1 MARRLP
7 LSSLRVFE
15 AAARLA
21 SFRAAAQE
29 LNLTPGAISH
39 AIKDLEQELGVV
51 LFTRERR
58 RVLPT
63 PEGETLLPHVARAF
77 SDLQRGLDAVCLTGP
92 QSLRLHC
99 APSFAGQWLV
109 PRLAGLFEAYPAL
122 DLRLSADP
130 NYPHFP
136 SDLFDADILYGDPRQ
151 TGLTVISLGPD
162 QIAPMCAP
170 SLVGRIHTPA
180 DLRAMPLIESEHCKI
195 RWPDW
200 FEAHG
205 VVPPAPRGP
214 RFDRSSLS
222 LAAAVDGIGVALDS
236 VRLAERELRDG
247 RLVLPLAGRSQ
258 TMTLVGHRL
267 VFPAGADRKPAL
279 AKFAGW
285 LLAELELEG

>member
-136 SDLFDADILYGDPRQ
+136 SDLFDADIIYGDPRQ
-151 TGLTVISLGPD
+151 AGLTVISLGPD

-170 SLVGRIHTPA
+170 SLVGRIH
-180 DLRAMPLIESEHCKI
+180 
-195 RWPDW
+195 
-200 FEAHG
+200 
-205 VVPPAPRGP
+205 AP
-214 RFDRSSLS
+214 
-222 LAAAVDGIGVALDS
+222 VDGIGVALDS

-247 RLVLPLAGRSQ
+247 RLVMPLAGRSQ

-279 AKFAGW
+279 AKFASW
-285 LLAELELEG
+285 LMAELELEG